1 MEKGLIELLESSVL
15 NEETKAAL
23 QEAWNTKLDEVRAS
37 LREEVEAQVRG
48 ELAERFE
55 NDKANL
61 VEAMDNML
69 TDAVKKYAAES
80 VEAAKK
86 LEEERAELTLAIKEA
101 RAGYK
106 AQTAEHAQMLQSFV
120 LGQLKEELAELAED
134 HAAINAQRVEDAKK
148 LREHRTALNEAAA
161 KRINQLEGFVLE
173 QVKKELA
180 ELNEDRQALVDAKVR
195 LVAESKA
202 KLDETKKEFIARAS
216 QVVGTTVEAHL
227 RRELTKLKEEIK
239 EARENRFGRNIFEAF
254 QAEFMTSYLSE
265 GSEVRK
271 LAAQLT
277 ESKEALAKATE
288 VLAEKDNE
296 IAQSARRAKLAE
308 DRATRV
314 ATITSLVAPLN
325 KDNKR
330 MMLDLLDGVK
340 TAHLKEAFNKYLPGI
355 LNESTKAP
363 TQGRRV
369 LSETTPVTETATKAL
384 TGDRANRLAE
394 SARAEEASQ
403 SESQDEIVNLRRL
416 AGLDN

>member
-1 MEKGLIELLESSVL
+1 MNKGLIELLESSVL

-23 QEAWNTKLDEVRAS
+23 QEAWNAKLDEVRAS
-37 LREEVEAQVRG
+37 LREEVEAEVRG

-55 NDKANL
+55 NDKSNL

-80 VEAAKK
+80 VEATRK
-86 LEEERAELTLAIKEA
+86 LDEERAALTTAIKEA

-106 AQTAEHAQMLQSFV
+106 AQVTEHAGALQSFV
-120 LGQLKEELAELAED
+120 LNQLKEELAELAED
-134 HAAINAQRVEDAKK
+134 HKAIQAQRVTDAKK

-161 KRINQLEGFVLE
+161 TRINQLEGFVLE

-202 KLDETKKEFIARAS
+202 KLDETKKAFIARAS
-216 QVVGTTVEAHL
+216 DVVGSTVEAHL

-271 LAAQLT
+271 LAGQLN
-277 ESKEALAKATE
+277 ESKEELAQATE
-288 VLAEKDNE
+288 TLAAKDNE
-296 IAQSARRAKLAE
+296 IAQAVRRAKLAE

-314 ATITSLVAPLN
+314 ATITQLVAPLN
-325 KDNKR
+325 KDNKQ

-355 LNESTKAP
+355 LNEGARAP

-394 SARAEEASQ
+394 SARAEEVSQ

-416 AGLDN
+416 AGLE